1 MNASLKLPFV
11 CLTFTVCASLGG
23 NFTLHRTKRDLTI
36 QFWDKHVT
44 FVYEG
49 TPITFNFLKQ
59 ELGNFANEE
68 KRVLHTFI
76 IVFYNKAE
84 NKEKKMTLF
93 KTMLNTVMSKK
104 IRSNVCVKS
113 TKDIPRVC
121 KTGIK
126 NNKRK
131 IPKNQKSTNFSGYRL
146 CLVSLADLGPRMYM
160 ANFNPQNKNAPCK
173 YSAQGM
179 FYLGAKPVKYKEQSD
194 KNTDWFKVNHLEKSE
209 MYGEVLDCKK

>member
-1 MNASLKLPFV
+1 MNASLKLPFL

-23 NFTLHRTKRDLTI
+23 NFTLHRTKRDLTT

-59 ELGNFANEE
+59 ELADFANDK
-68 KRVLHTFI
+68 KRVWHTFI
-76 IVFYNKAE
+76 IVFYNKPE
-84 NKEKKMTLF
+84 NKGKQMTSF

-104 IRSNVCVKS
+104 IRSNMCVES
-113 TKDIPRVC
+113 TKDIPHVC
-121 KTGIK
+121 KKNIK
-126 NNKRK
+126 KNKK
-131 IPKNQKSTNFSGYRL
+131 FSNFSGYRFCQVKL
-146 CLVSLADLGPRMYM
+146 EDLGPKTYM
-160 ANFNPQNKNAPCK
+160 ANFNPQNKNARCE

-179 FYLGAKPVKYKEQSD
+179 FYLGVRPVEYKKQSD
-194 KNTDWFKVNHLEKSE
+194 KNTDWFIVNHLEKSE